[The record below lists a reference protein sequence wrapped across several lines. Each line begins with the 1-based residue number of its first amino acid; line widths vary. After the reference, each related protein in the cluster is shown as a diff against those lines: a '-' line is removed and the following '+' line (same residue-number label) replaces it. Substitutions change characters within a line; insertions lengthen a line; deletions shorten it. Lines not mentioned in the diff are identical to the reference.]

1 MKTVRFNKQ
10 ALAVVAACFI
20 FLLCIVS
27 YFSTTSSEAHNTV
40 VVGDRPRGGGRLA
53 VRDVANRHIAE
64 QKEPEIARVIHSK
77 SVGEVERVVSQEK
90 IEKLR
95 PARVDPK
102 PQVEKV
108 EEKTSTEETGVGEAP
123 IQSSEGLEK
132 LIGKIHYED
141 KDEENGVYLIVLNL
155 SERFEISDLRRQK
168 VKEMMIHAWQGYKNY
183 SWGANELK
191 PVAKTPNS
199 QNIFGGSQMPAT
211 IVDAAD
217 TLYIMDL
224 KEQYKEARDY
234 IEKNFSMAKSTSTL
248 SVFETTIRFLGG
260 LLSLYALT
268 QEPFYIEKARE
279 VGEAL
284 LPAFNTP
291 SGIPKSNLDV
301 ASKHASNYGWANGGQ
316 SILSEVGSLHLEFL
330 YLSRIAQAPIFEKKV
345 KKVRDALEK
354 AEKPN
359 GLYSNYISPDTGRF
373 TGSHM
378 SLGALGDSFYEYL
391 IKSYVQSNYTDRQAK
406 NMYWD
411 VSDAIQKH
419 MIKVSKQSKL
429 TYTVELNNM
438 QPQHKMG
445 HLACFVPGMF
455 ALQAINED
463 TEEEKSR
470 IMTLAEE
477 LAKTCHESYIRTET
491 HIGPEMFY
499 FNDNDEATSKH
510 SENGY
515 IQRPEVIE
523 GWFYLWRLT
532 GKTMYRDWVWDAV
545 QAVEKY
551 CRVDSGFTGLQN
563 VYNPKSVSFIQS
575 FLYQISFFQGRD
587 DVMQSFFLAEF
598 LKYAYLTFA
607 DDSLISLEKWVFN
620 TEAHPVPILSH

>member
-10 ALAVVAACFI
+10 ALAILAACFI

-27 YFSTTSSEAHNTV
+27 YFSTSSFEQHNTV
-40 VVGDRPRGGGRLA
+40 VVGGRPRVGEKLVA
-53 VRDVANRHIAE
+53 VRDVANRHRADE
-64 QKEPEIARVIHSK
+64 VQEEHPRVIHAK
-77 SVGEVERVVSQEK
+77 SVGEVERVVSQETVERLK
-90 IEKLR
+90 
-95 PARVDPK
+95 PARVDLK
-102 PQVEKV
+102 PPIQ
-108 EEKTSTEETGVGEAP
+108 EKTSTEAEETGVGKAP
-123 IQSSEGLEK
+123 VQTSEGLEK

-141 KDEENGVYLIVLNL
+141 KDEEN
-155 SERFEISDLRRQK
+155 DLRRQK

-191 PVAKTPNS
+191 PMAKTPNS

-217 TLYIMDL
+217 TLFIMDL
-224 KEQYKEARDY
+224 KDQYKEARDY
-234 IEKNFSMAKSTSTL
+234 IEKNFSMTKSTSTL

-260 LLSLYALT
+260 LVSLYALT
-268 QEPFYIEKARE
+268 QEKFYIDKARE

-330 YLSRIAQAPIFEKKV
+330 YLSRIANAPIFEKKV
-345 KKVRDALEK
+345 KKIRDALEK

-359 GLYSNYISPDTGRF
+359 GLYSNYINPDTGKF

-429 TYTVELNNM
+429 TYTVELNGG

-477 LAKTCHESYIRTET
+477 LAKTCHESYIRSET

-499 FNDNDEATSKH
+499 FNDMDEATSKH

-551 CRVDSGFTGLQN
+551 CRVESGFTGLQN
-563 VYNPKSVSFIQS
+563 VYNPKA
-575 FLYQISFFQGRD
+575 GRD

-620 TEAHPVPILSH
+620 TEAHPVPILNH

>member
-108 EEKTSTEETGVGEAP
+108 EEKTSTEETGVGKAP

-141 KDEENGVYLIVLNL
+141 KDEEN
-155 SERFEISDLRRQK
+155 DLRRQK

-563 VYNPKSVSFIQS
+563 VYNPKS
-575 FLYQISFFQGRD
+575 GRD